1 MKWRIKLAIFCVLAI
16 PAFIGFPLN
25 HIEGTLLPG
34 AELGWVAYG
43 LLVHAAIFGLLGK
56 KPYRVTITIG
66 LLISLPVVCLGAG
79 ISFAGLFFHG
89 WNPARQEFIITHYIS
104 LAITMITVIPLALSM
119 VAMIPFHRIENRLLR
134 QSRGVSL
141 LEKSALMFVR
151 VFNHIIYFVIPDILE
166 VLREERIFAEIAG
179 RKKHSGAQKT
189 PFRIR
194 VHALIRILIQIGV
207 EGICSAIRYVPL
219 WAEEISR
226 LPGRQKIAT
235 SDSNNPPAGN
245 SKHLA

>member
-1 MKWRIKLAIFCVLAI
+1 MKWRIKLSVFCVLAI
-16 PAFIGFPLN
+16 PAFTGFPVN

-34 AELGWVAYG
+34 AGLGWVAYG

-56 KPYRVTITIG
+56 KSYRVAITIG

-79 ISFAGLFFHG
+79 ISFAGLFLRG
-89 WNPARQEFIITHYIS
+89 WDPARQETIIAHYIS

-119 VAMIPFHRIENRLLR
+119 VAMIPIHRIENRLLQR
-134 QSRGVSL
+134 SQGVSL
-141 LEKSALMFVR
+141 MEKSALMVVR
-151 VFNHIIYFVIPDILE
+151 VFIHIIYFVIPDILE

-179 RKKHSGAQKT
+179 RRISNSAEKT

-194 VHALIRILIQIGV
+194 VGALVRTLVQIGV

-226 LPGRQKIAT
+226 LPGRSALKKKPGV
-235 SDSNNPPAGN
+235 DDPPE
-245 SKHLA
+245 